1 MNKTAKYLIIPFV
14 LCLLLAIIPNATAE
28 GTAPI
33 AKNLEIRTYRG
44 VSVGGTLAATD
55 PDGECVVFEITTAP
69 VKGTVELNDDG
80 TFVYTPKE
88 GKRGKD
94 YFGYRAVDESGSKS
108 QEATVLISI
117 EKQKTKVTYSDM
129 NGNGAHYAAIALS
142 EHGIYTGAQIAG
154 NYVFSPD
161 APITRSEFLA
171 MCMLLSGEETL
182 SGIDATSFKD
192 DRNIDDWAKPYVS
205 TAVMCGIVSG
215 YVTSEDGAV
224 FRPADAISIS
234 EAVVMLDN
242 VLDLTDCFYIESS
255 ASPSWYGQAAAN
267 LASCSIL
274 PYGTEV
280 NEEVLTR
287 ADAAQMLIS
296 AMNVLKSR

>member
-1 MNKTAKYLIIPFV
+1 MNKKAKFLIIPFV
-14 LCLLLAIIPNATAE
+14 FCLLLAAIPNATAQ
-28 GTAPI
+28 GSAPI
-33 AKNLEIRTYRG
+33 AKNLEITTYRG
-44 VSVGGTLAATD
+44 VSIGGALSATD

-69 VKGTVELNDDG
+69 VKGTIELNDDG

-94 YFGYRAVDESGSKS
+94 YFGYRAIDESGNKS

-129 NGNGAHYAAIALS
+129 NGNGAHFAAIALS
-142 EHGIYTGAQIAG
+142 ECGIYTGAQIAG
-154 NYVFSPD
+154 HYVFSPD
-161 APITRSEFLA
+161 TPVTRSEFLA

-182 SGIDATSFKD
+182 SGISSTSFKD
-192 DRNIDDWAKPYVS
+192 DTNIDEWAKPYVS

-224 FRPADAISIS
+224 FRPADAISMS

-242 VLDLTDCFYIESS
+242 VLDLTDCFYVESNT
-255 ASPSWYGQAAAN
+255 SPSWYDQAAAN

-274 PYGTEV
+274 PYGTDV
-280 NEEVLTR
+280 SSGVLTR

-296 AMNVLKSR
+296 AMNVLNNR